1 MPITYVNVNREYMY
15 KYICLLTYQPNTND
29 ENTFFRFFFF
39 TKLTAYNLSRK
50 NKQPYLKTRSH
61 FTRDFPMDYNSRL
74 RGTDEAA
81 IIP

>member
-15 KYICLLTYQPNTND
+15 KYICLLTYQPNTNN
-29 ENTFFRFFFF
+29 ENTSFRGFFF
-39 TKLTAYNLSRK
+39 TKLTAYLSRK